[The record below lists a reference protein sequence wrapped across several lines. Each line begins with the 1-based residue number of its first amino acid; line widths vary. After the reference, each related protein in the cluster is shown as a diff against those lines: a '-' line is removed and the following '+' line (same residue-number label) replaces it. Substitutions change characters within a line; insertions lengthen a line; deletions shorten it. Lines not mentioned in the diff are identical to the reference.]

1 MIICV
6 RCLPQTCLP
15 AGRFHRFTQI
25 ILNVPFLRG
34 VFCLECFVSWSLIKQ
49 KLSATNSIRKVITAS
64 SVGTM
69 IEWYDFY
76 IFGSLAPIIATQF
89 FPKENPTAAFLA
101 TLAAFGVGFV
111 IRPFG
116 AIVFGRL
123 GDIVGRK
130 YTFLLTLLIMGGSTF
145 AIGLIPSYD
154 TIGILAPIIVF
165 VLRALQG
172 LALGGEYGGAAIYVA
187 EHAPEG
193 KKGYYTSFIQT
204 TATIGLFISLAVILT
219 CKAFMSADDFSAWGW
234 RIPFLVS
241 IFLVIVS
248 YYIRTKMEES
258 PVFREL
264 KEQGKT
270 SKNPLKESFGK
281 WPNLKLVLIALFGA
295 TAGQGVVWYTGQ
307 FYAMN
312 FCIKNLNIDAAQ
324 IQWMLIPVLL
334 IGTPLFIVFA
344 KLSDRFGR
352 KWIMLSGMALAACSY
367 MSLYKGMA
375 AQADW
380 KSWGQVIPVSLIQDT
395 GASCGGKLYGNQYEY
410 ENGGSRVEKFE
421 YSKKPGEEEKIV
433 KTTNTIHLPQKNIFV
448 IGLFIFIQLL
458 FVCMAYGPIAAFLVE
473 LFPPEIRYTS
483 LSLPYHIGNGVFGG
497 LTPLIAES
505 LVVSTGNIFSGLW
518 YPIIVAGT
526 TVVLGAF
533 LIKEKRKR

>member
-1 MIICV
+1 MAI
-6 RCLPQTCLP
+6 P
-15 AGRFHRFTQI
+15 
-25 ILNVPFLRG
+25 
-34 VFCLECFVSWSLIKQ
+34 
-49 KLSATNSIRKVITAS
+49 NSIRKVITAS

-130 YTFLLTLLIMGGSTF
+130 YTFLLTLLIMGGATF
-145 AIGLIPSYD
+145 AIGLIPNYES
-154 TIGILAPIIVF
+154 IGILAPILVF

-204 TATIGLFISLAVILT
+204 TATFGLFISLAVILA
-219 CKAFMSADDFSAWGW
+219 CKSFMSADDFSSWGW

-241 IFLVIVS
+241 IILVAIS

-258 PVFREL
+258 PVFKEL
-264 KEQGKT
+264 KAAGKT

-281 WPNLKLVLIALFGA
+281 WKNLKLVLIALFGA

-344 KLSDRFGR
+344 RLSDRFGR
-352 KWIMLSGMALAACSY
+352 KWIMLTGMALAAC
-367 MSLYKGMA
+367 LYIPIYHGMA

-380 KSWGQVIPVSLIQDT
+380 KSGPKVFVQNEMSEDVVDNVKETITMTRHMIQ
-395 GASCGGKLYGNQYEY
+395 
-410 ENGGSRVEKFE
+410 ENGIEITQ
-421 YSKKPGEEEKIV
+421 KIV
-433 KTTNTIHLPQKNIFV
+433 ESIKGMRIVSEDAGTRVMEQIDKSIPQDNSITTTTVVKLPTKNLFI
-448 IGLFIFIQLL
+448 IGLLIFIQLV

-518 YPIIVAGT
+518 YPIIIAGT
-526 TVVLGAF
+526 TVVLGVF
-533 LIKEKRKR
+533 LIKERRR